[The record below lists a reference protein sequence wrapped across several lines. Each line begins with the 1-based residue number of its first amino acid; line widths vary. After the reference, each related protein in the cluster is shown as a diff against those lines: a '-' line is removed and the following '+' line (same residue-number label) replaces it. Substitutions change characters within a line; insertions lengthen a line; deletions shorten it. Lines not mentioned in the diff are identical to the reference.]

1 MLCVAVCLTTDVSAG
16 SSCGAGEKTW
26 NANAADDVKDDEDF
40 EEDDPASSVCVG
52 GIALVLCARER
63 RNAYGSR
70 FMKAETSNL
79 EGPRIPLNILTD

>member
-1 MLCVAVCLTTDVSAG
+1 MLCVAVCSITDVAAEL
-16 SSCGAGEKTW
+16 SCGVGEKTW
-26 NANAADDVKDDEDF
+26 NANAADEDAEDVAADG
-40 EEDDPASSVCVG
+40 PASSVCVG
-52 GIALVLCARER
+52 GIALVFCARER